1 MKVAK
6 AANDTAKI
14 EQLDT
19 WGGTQQEMAHKQLM
33 GEAPLTNI
41 LDVLTPA
48 FPSIADKAQ
57 VSVVASDLLFAGPSV
72 EKVDVTDC
80 FLDWLKADDTTRK
93 MIREMRN
100 Q

>member
-14 EQLDT
+14 EQLDK
-19 WGGTQQEMAHKQLM
+19 WGGTQQEMTHKQLM

-57 VSVVASDLLFAGPSV
+57 VSVVASDLLFAGPS
-72 EKVDVTDC
+72 
-80 FLDWLKADDTTRK
+80 RK
-93 MIREMRN
+93 GGCYGLLPRLAKGRRYDA
-100 Q
+100 